1 MQKKYLDYAGLQAI
15 FDKLFAREFKGMGL
29 SHEDFTAELKAK
41 YDALAAGSA
50 TAADL
55 QALTSRVADLEILID
70 SNSDG
75 AINKFNEIVA
85 FLDGIED
92 TNTLDGI
99 VSGISTQIAGKVDKE
114 EGKGLSSNDYT
125 KAEKDAVATIGNKVD
140 KVAGKGLSTKDY
152 TAADQAAVATIG
164 NKVDK
169 VEGKGLSTKDYTAAD
184 QAAVQTIGN
193 KVNEADLVA
202 ITPTEI
208 TQMLTA

>member
-92 TNTLDGI
+92 TKTLDGI
-99 VSGISTQIAGKVDKE
+99 VSGISTQVSAAKSTADAAKAKAEANETAIEGKVDKVA
-114 EGKGLSSNDYT
+114 GKVLSSNDYT
-125 KAEKDAVATIGNKVD
+125 NADKTAVGTIGNKVD
-140 KVAGKGLSTKDY
+140 KVAGKDLSSNDY
-152 TAADQAAVATIG
+152 TNAEKAAVATIG
-164 NKVDK
+164 NKV
-169 VEGKGLSTKDYTAAD
+169 
-184 QAAVQTIGN
+184 
-193 KVNEADLVA
+193 NESDLVA
-202 ITPTEI
+202 ITTAEI